1 MSFDLTDMLF
11 GKEEKDKEFDETLKD
26 IRRRNL
32 SLFRYEPGEIS
43 TSAEPANTEVSEY
56 VDTNVEMTL
65 NQDKND

>member
-56 VDTNVEMTL
+56 TNTNSEL
-65 NQDKND
+65 KIDKD

>member
-43 TSAEPANTEVSEY
+43 TSAETANTEVSEY
-56 VDTNVEMTL
+56 TNTNSEL
-65 NQDKND
+65 KFDKD

>member
-32 SLFRYEPGEIS
+32 SLFRYEPGGIS

-56 VDTNVEMTL
+56 TNTNSEL
-65 NQDKND
+65 KFDKD